1 MDIPVVVQHRHVHLS
16 QEDTRVLFGGNA
28 LESIR
33 AIAQRD
39 QFVSKSQV
47 SVHGPRGSFPELSV
61 LGPVRARTQ
70 VELSASD
77 AFALGVDAPLR
88 LSGDLDRSATVILKT
103 DLGEIQAKMSTI
115 IPIRHVHL
123 PPSVAETLGL
133 AHHDVVSVSLKD
145 REGTVFDQVV
155 VRVHPTF
162 TPAFH
167 LTKDE
172 AAPRWVQT
180 GDFVTLLFS
189 RNVEL

>member
-16 QEDTRVLFGGNA
+16 QEDARVLFGLDA
-28 LESIR
+28 LEPSR
-33 AIAQRD
+33 AIDQRD
-39 QFVSKSQV
+39 QFVSKSHV
-47 SVHGPRGSFPELSV
+47 SVHGPNGSFPELSV
-61 LGPVRARTQ
+61 LGPFRAKTQ

-77 AFALGVDAPLR
+77 AFAIGVDAPLR

-103 DLGEIQAKMSTI
+103 DLGEVRAHRSTI
-115 IPIRHVHL
+115 IPIRHLHL
-123 PPSVAETLGL
+123 PPLVAESMGL
-133 AHHDVVSVSLKD
+133 AHHDVVSVLLKG

-172 AAPRWVQT
+172 AAPCWIQT
-180 GDFVTLLFS
+180 GDLAIL
-189 RNVEL
+189 